1 MVEASLA
8 KGSSDLRFLLT
19 HHKVTADVQ
28 AKLYENSIDTVAK
41 FAAFVSDAADLRDVL
56 KTDLGIDP
64 ASSLSLR
71 AQAASLMVAWE
82 TAKARAKTQAEAE
95 ATNEVREWA
104 KPIPQ
109 TDYIAMRQAFATQ
122 FGDLEDKHI
131 PAKEYIEK
139 KLRELETGEFR
150 AEPLTEV
157 ISRDEVDPDV
167 LLPRWNAS
175 GTLSIAREVPALQL
189 RLARN
194 VTFAVFER
202 YKDYLLA
209 MSMAIRKHAYK
220 LMATDGRSFGDALAK
235 AYKEATVKERHFTT
249 PLALHAKR
257 PNPSVPPPPLNPY
270 QRDPKKGKG
279 KLGKGKDKQPTKFG
293 TLAGTSNRTPD
304 GKPICYRFNAKGGC
318 KKGDKCHFAHVCL
331 RCFAK
336 HPATQCP
343 TLKSK
348 KDDKQQETASVLGWD
363 ATVEC
368 VDICRSAKMDLTK
381 SALRQS
387 YLDKI
392 QAKNFDAILLS
403 PPCASFSRAPF
414 ANHRGPRPVRCYQHP
429 RGKDTL
435 TARERDRAILGNL
448 FADFAWDVA
457 TLVAQGAA
465 SFLAFEQPEDL
476 GAIHKGPFAGQ
487 RPASMWQWPAFEQL
501 LKQGCRTVA
510 FHQASFGTPYAKPT
524 RLFLR
529 TPCELP
535 SFVHEGAPAFDE
547 NGSYLGGSSL
557 PLDPSAGRL
566 AFETCLDPASTAT
579 EGEVQEHHNGEDLSY
594 TVNEPEGPR
603 VLGGV
608 GPPRCCQQLDYCD
621 GGGLCLPGRWKPE
634 NRSLA
639 SGPSWDWL
647 REKTLDL
654 VWGVRELERGAFRMA
669 AGGEHGCSLAKN
681 EKLQS
686 QLRLLRMVEA
696 AGDPDREFLRRAEA
710 GLPLGI
716 LEPLPRT
723 PHVFEE
729 QLKWPLE
736 NAPWEASLAWV
747 PNYSSVKEHLT
758 FAKEKFDEDVEE
770 GLMARM
776 TLREFK
782 ERYGEN
788 SAIASLAVI
797 VEDEL
802 KDKKRII
809 HDATHGVRVNHRI
822 KCRDKIRAPGARE
835 KKQLL
840 REMIDENRVAF
851 SVVGDISK
859 AHRRYK
865 HQPSEH
871 GFMGCQLSTEETVPR
886 SRQFPLDLLLY
897 ADDLESLG
905 RTPTWRSPA
914 RAFEEEGRLASG
926 MATGQDHPRPR
937 DCLGRL
943 GFAAIAL
950 DWERPFLGPLHA
962 WSSAVQ
968 TKIGK
973 LTVPTM
979 LRVLCLWL
987 AERLEAGG
995 RLQRPAP
1002 LVEEGT
1008 PLSFFTD
1015 AKAEAGKAWIG
1026 GFLELVPG
1034 CQGPW
1039 FSLEVQQSWAP
1050 WAFAKGDP
1058 NKVIAALELLA
1069 TLVAVKLWVP
1079 EGPAKKTTRV
1089 AIRGYTDNKSNEALL
1104 KKAMTR
1110 PWC

>member
-1 MVEASLA
+1 ML
-8 KGSSDLRFLLT
+8 
-19 HHKVTADVQ
+19 VQ
-28 AKLYENSIDTVAK
+28 
-41 FAAFVSDAADLRDVL
+41 
-56 KTDLGIDP
+56 
-64 ASSLSLR
+64 
-71 AQAASLMVAWE
+71 
-82 TAKARAKTQAEAE
+82 
-95 ATNEVREWA
+95 
-104 KPIPQ
+104 
-109 TDYIAMRQAFATQ
+109 
-122 FGDLEDKHI
+122 
-131 PAKEYIEK
+131 
-139 KLRELETGEFR
+139 
-150 AEPLTEV
+150 
-157 ISRDEVDPDV
+157 
-167 LLPRWNAS
+167 
-175 GTLSIAREVPALQL
+175 
-189 RLARN
+189 
-194 VTFAVFER
+194 
-202 YKDYLLA
+202 
-209 MSMAIRKHAYK
+209 
-220 LMATDGRSFGDALAK
+220 
-235 AYKEATVKERHFTT
+235 
-249 PLALHAKR
+249 
-257 PNPSVPPPPLNPY
+257 
-270 QRDPKKGKG
+270 
-279 KLGKGKDKQPTKFG
+279 
-293 TLAGTSNRTPD
+293 
-304 GKPICYRFNAKGGC
+304 
-318 KKGDKCHFAHVCL
+318 
-331 RCFAK
+331 
-336 HPATQCP
+336 
-343 TLKSK
+343 
-348 KDDKQQETASVLGWD
+348 
-363 ATVEC
+363 
-368 VDICRSAKMDLTK
+368 
-381 SALRQS
+381 
-387 YLDKI
+387 
-392 QAKNFDAILLS
+392 
-403 PPCASFSRAPF
+403 
-414 ANHRGPRPVRCYQHP
+414 
-429 RGKDTL
+429 
-435 TARERDRAILGNL
+435 
-448 FADFAWDVA
+448 
-457 TLVAQGAA
+457 
-465 SFLAFEQPEDL
+465 
-476 GAIHKGPFAGQ
+476 
-487 RPASMWQWPAFEQL
+487 
-501 LKQGCRTVA
+501 
-510 FHQASFGTPYAKPT
+510 
-524 RLFLR
+524 
-529 TPCELP
+529 
-535 SFVHEGAPAFDE
+535 
-547 NGSYLGGSSL
+547 
-557 PLDPSAGRL
+557 
-566 AFETCLDPASTAT
+566 TCLDPASTAT
-579 EGEVQEHHNGEDLSY
+579 EGEVQEQHNEEDPGY
-594 TVNEPEGPR
+594 VVNEPEGPR
-603 VLGGV
+603 VLGGI
-608 GPPRCCQQLDYCD
+608 GPPRYCQQLGGRKDYHD

-634 NRSLA
+634 DRSLA

-654 VWGVRELERGAFRMA
+654 VLKELGATDVRALEREAFRMA

-686 QLRLLRMVEA
+686 QLRQEAQDLGEEELLHQAEGKPLYLRLLRGLLEA
-696 AGDPDREFLRRAEA
+696 AGDPDREFLRRAEE

-716 LEPLPRT
+716 LEQLPRT

-747 PNYSSVKEHLT
+747 PNYSSVEEHLA

-788 SAIASLAVI
+788 SAIASLAII

-809 HDATHGVRVNHRI
+809 HDATHGVRLNHRI

-840 REMIDENRVAF
+840 REMIDEKRVAF

-871 GFMGCQLSTEETVPR
+871 GFMGCQLSTEETIPGDPDSQLVYVNLVGTFGLSCASYWWTRIAACGVRLVYHLLGPR
-886 SRQFPLDLLLY
+886 FPLDLLLY

-905 RTPTWRSPA
+905 RTPAGRQGIPLSYLFLATLGYPFKWPKTRGGFRVEWLGMETDYPGHQLGLSKK
-914 RAFEEEGRLASG
+914 RADWLRDKASRGRVSAKEFSQG
-926 MATGQDHPRPR
+926 
-937 DCLGRL
+937 LGRL
-943 GFAAIAL
+943 GFAAMAL

-968 TKIGK
+968 TKVGT

-1104 KKAMTR
+1104 KKAMTTKFPSTLVLMETAEELSAKNCELQLQWIR
-1110 PWC
+1110 RDLNQLADDLTNENFASFDPEFRVKLEGSSLEWKILDRLLEHSASYYHELGVQKRERKAKPLRFSRKVRKLGAW

>member
-1 MVEASLA
+1 
-8 KGSSDLRFLLT
+8 
-19 HHKVTADVQ
+19 
-28 AKLYENSIDTVAK
+28 
-41 FAAFVSDAADLRDVL
+41 
-56 KTDLGIDP
+56 
-64 ASSLSLR
+64 
-71 AQAASLMVAWE
+71 
-82 TAKARAKTQAEAE
+82 
-95 ATNEVREWA
+95 
-104 KPIPQ
+104 
-109 TDYIAMRQAFATQ
+109 
-122 FGDLEDKHI
+122 
-131 PAKEYIEK
+131 
-139 KLRELETGEFR
+139 
-150 AEPLTEV
+150 
-157 ISRDEVDPDV
+157 
-167 LLPRWNAS
+167 
-175 GTLSIAREVPALQL
+175 
-189 RLARN
+189 
-194 VTFAVFER
+194 
-202 YKDYLLA
+202 
-209 MSMAIRKHAYK
+209 
-220 LMATDGRSFGDALAK
+220 MATC
-235 AYKEATVKERHFTT
+235 VK
-249 PLALHAKR
+249 
-257 PNPSVPPPPLNPY
+257 
-270 QRDPKKGKG
+270 
-279 KLGKGKDKQPTKFG
+279 
-293 TLAGTSNRTPD
+293 
-304 GKPICYRFNAKGGC
+304 
-318 KKGDKCHFAHVCL
+318 
-331 RCFAK
+331 
-336 HPATQCP
+336 
-343 TLKSK
+343 
-348 KDDKQQETASVLGWD
+348 ETASTWGWD
-363 ATVEC
+363 ATIEC
-368 VDICRSAKMDLTK
+368 VDICRSAKMDLAK
-381 SALRQS
+381 STLRQS

-392 QAKNFDAILLS
+392 QAKSFDAILLS
-403 PPCASFSRAPF
+403 PPCSSFSRAPF

-435 TARERDRAILGNL
+435 TARERDRAILGNV
-448 FADFAWDVA
+448 FADFAWEVA
-457 TLVAQGAA
+457 TLVAKGAA
-465 SFLAFEQPEDL
+465 NFLAFEQPEDL
-476 GAIHKGPFAGQ
+476 GAIRKGPFAGQ
-487 RPASMWQWPAFEQL
+487 RPASMWQWPAFQQL
-501 LKQGCRTVA
+501 LKQGCRTVV
-510 FHQASFGTPYAKPT
+510 FHQATFGTPYAKPT

-535 SFVHEGAPAFDE
+535 AFVHEGAPTFDE
-547 NGSYLGGSSL
+547 EGSYLGPLPSSHHYGGLFQHRAEGLFATSGSERWPPRL
-557 PLDPSAGRL
+557 CQWLAGL
-566 AFETCLDPASTAT
+566 LVQTCLDPASTAT
-579 EGEVQEHHNGEDLSY
+579 EGEVQEQHNDDDLGY
-594 TVNEPEGPR
+594 VVNEPEGPPLLSAAR
-603 VLGGV
+603 
-608 GPPRCCQQLDYCD
+608 GPQ
-621 GGGLCLPGRWKPE
+621 GLPP
-634 NRSLA
+634 
-639 SGPSWDWL
+639 
-647 REKTLDL
+647 KTLDL
-654 VWGVRELERGAFRMA
+654 VLKELGATDVKELEREAFRMA

-681 EKLQS
+681 EKLHS
-686 QLRLLRMVEA
+686 QLRQLWKDWLEAQDLGEEGLLHQAEGQPLYLRLLRGLLEA
-696 AGDPDREFLRRAEA
+696 AGDPDREFLRRAEE

-747 PNYSSVKEHLT
+747 PNYSSVEEHLA

-788 SAIASLAVI
+788 SAIASLAII

-840 REMIDENRVAF
+840 REMIDEKRVAF

-871 GFMGCQLSTEETVPR
+871 GFMGCQLSTEETIPGDPDSQLVYVNLVGTFGLSCASYWWTRIAACGVRLVYHLLGPR
-886 SRQFPLDLLLY
+886 FPLDLLLY

-905 RTPTWRSPA
+905 RTPAGRQGIPLSYLFLATLGYPFKWPKTRGGFRVEWLGMETDYPGHQLGLSKK
-914 RAFEEEGRLASG
+914 RADWLVEWLRDKATRGRVSAKEFSQG
-926 MATGQDHPRPR
+926 
-937 DCLGRL
+937 LGRL
-943 GFAAIAL
+943 GFAAMAL

-968 TKIGK
+968 TKVGT

-1034 CQGPW
+1034 QGPW

-1104 KKAMTR
+1104 KKAMTTKFPSTLVLMETAEELSAKNCELQLQWIR
-1110 PWC
+1110 RDLNQLADDLTNENFASFDPEFRVKLEGSSLEWRILDRLLEHSASYYHELGVQKRERKAKPTRFSRKVRKLGAW